1 MAAGPGE
8 TPGEYLVCFSEKCHK
23 EDVKQYIIECIS
35 AAKFSVSREEFEGK
49 TLLTIGAPFEVLA
62 QKVRSFSSI
71 KLMLYKGAF
80 LRISSSFCFANGR
93 EVIVTKDLVL
103 GGGS

>member
-71 KLMLYKGAF
+71 KLML
-80 LRISSSFCFANGR
+80 S
-93 EVIVTKDLVL
+93 
-103 GGGS
+103 